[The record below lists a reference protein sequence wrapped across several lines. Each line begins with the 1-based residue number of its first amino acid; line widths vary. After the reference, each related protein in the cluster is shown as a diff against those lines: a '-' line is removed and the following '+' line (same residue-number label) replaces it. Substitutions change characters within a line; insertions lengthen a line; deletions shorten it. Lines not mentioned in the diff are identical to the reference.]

1 MAIIF
6 GAWWDVASGTYAI
19 VHTTYIQISYSS
31 VKVGMLTVGIKIGI
45 NTLHIAHRIYIELMR
60 AILSKVTTLFCEY
73 RITIQSPNT
82 ELQYRKHIYPT
93 LAKISFFK
101 NWFFPKKKM
110 SLSRLLNVNS
120 IVSIHAH

>member
-31 VKVGMLTVGIKIGI
+31 VKVGMLTVGIKISI

-60 AILSKVTTLFCEY
+60 AILSKVTTLYCEY

-93 LAKISFFK
+93 SGTNA
-101 NWFFPKKKM
+101 
-110 SLSRLLNVNS
+110 LLVQRQLGVQNS
-120 IVSIHAH
+120 YFYDGETLV

>member
-19 VHTTYIQISYSS
+19 VHTTNIQISYSS

-93 LAKISFFK
+93 F
-101 NWFFPKKKM
+101 M
-110 SLSRLLNVNS
+110 HLLQK
-120 IVSIHAH
+120 HRPR

>member
-1 MAIIF
+1 MAHMQL
-6 GAWWDVASGTYAI
+6 YN

-31 VKVGMLTVGIKIGI
+31 VKVGMLTVGIKISK
-45 NTLHIAHRIYIELMR
+45 NTLHIAHRIYIELIR

-93 LAKISFFK
+93 LEVISK
-101 NWFFPKKKM
+101 TVQHIKM
-110 SLSRLLNVNS
+110 HDGFMDSS
-120 IVSIHAH
+120 

>member
-1 MAIIF
+1 M
-6 GAWWDVASGTYAI
+6 ASGTYAI
-19 VHTTYIQISYSS
+19 VHTTYFQISYSS
-31 VKVGMLTVGIKIGI
+31 VKVGMLTVGIKISK

-93 LAKISFFK
+93 IMDFYLT
-101 NWFFPKKKM
+101 
-110 SLSRLLNVNS
+110 R
-120 IVSIHAH
+120 